1 MDLQCIDISEKFFL
15 LFFEEFDIFSISTS
29 EYYFKLFLF
38 YLFLKL
44 VKFLEIAEFIFITAN
59 QRDLE
64 YWSKGREKSSQVFL
78 FELSLID
85 TFNL

>member
-1 MDLQCIDISEKFFL
+1 MNKYGYCFGMDLQCVDVSEKFFL
-15 LFFEEFDIFSISTS
+15 LFFEELNIFFISTS
-29 EYYFKLFLF
+29 KYDFKLFLF

-78 FELSLID
+78 F
-85 TFNL
+85 